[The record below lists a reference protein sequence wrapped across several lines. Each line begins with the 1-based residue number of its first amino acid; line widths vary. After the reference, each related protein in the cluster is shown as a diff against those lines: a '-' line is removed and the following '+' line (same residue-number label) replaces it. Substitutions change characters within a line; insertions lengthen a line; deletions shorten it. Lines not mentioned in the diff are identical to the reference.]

1 MRRSLVIM
9 AITIPR
15 ALFYQPWAPAAR
27 APRTDDPSPSPQG
40 DLPACDVAKAVR
52 GMTIRRPMR
61 TAAPRKPYAVEPEDV
76 LDWREPGVATFGPQ
90 LRTTRA
96 GLRQAD

>member
-1 MRRSLVIM
+1 
-9 AITIPR
+9 
-15 ALFYQPWAPAAR
+15 
-27 APRTDDPSPSPQG
+27 
-40 DLPACDVAKAVR
+40 
-52 GMTIRRPMR
+52 MTIRRPMR